1 MLNANRN
8 VSLNSVFESVE
19 GFWEK
24 PSVNI
29 SSTGKT
35 GWCDKGIAA
44 MPHAGQ
50 LVTRPLRFPE
60 GRISLSEQLFTVM
73 LDGLLTSLQVSFAD
87 DPPHPYHFPLQLMCW
102 DGFEGPC
109 PSLEPP

>member
-35 GWCDKGIAA
+35 GWCDKAIAA
-44 MPHAGQ
+44 MPHAG
-50 LVTRPLRFPE
+50 
-60 GRISLSEQLFTVM
+60 
-73 LDGLLTSLQVSFAD
+73 
-87 DPPHPYHFPLQLMCW
+87 
-102 DGFEGPC
+102 
-109 PSLEPP
+109 

>member
-29 SSTGKT
+29 LSTGKT

-44 MPHAGQ
+44 MPHAG
-50 LVTRPLRFPE
+50 
-60 GRISLSEQLFTVM
+60 
-73 LDGLLTSLQVSFAD
+73 
-87 DPPHPYHFPLQLMCW
+87 
-102 DGFEGPC
+102 
-109 PSLEPP
+109 